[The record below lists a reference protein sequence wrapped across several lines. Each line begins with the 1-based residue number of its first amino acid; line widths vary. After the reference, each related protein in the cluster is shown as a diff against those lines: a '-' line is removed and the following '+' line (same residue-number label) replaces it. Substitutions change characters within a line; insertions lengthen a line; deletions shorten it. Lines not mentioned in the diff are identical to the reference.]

1 MRLQH
6 RLGLQVK
13 RALSEQPP
21 RHANCLGQAVQVL
34 GGRQERGCAASPR
47 VAPRPTRYASEGG
60 NPVYEDAEQAQ
71 LVLRGLQVKGAFQVR
86 VVARSRRRTAACTM
100 EASLNSSACSRLAG
114 TQQVPVFWSWIML
127 TTCPFEK
134 QPTKLATAFSSM
146 KPEELVLV
154 TCVFVNHRG
163 GSTKQDTGTVS
174 S

>member
-71 LVLRGLQVKGAFQVR
+71 LVLRGLQVE
-86 VVARSRRRTAACTM
+86 RR
-100 EASLNSSACSRLAG
+100 LSSSGCGS
-114 TQQVPVFWSWIML
+114 
-127 TTCPFEK
+127 
-134 QPTKLATAFSSM
+134 QPTEDGCLYNGGIAELERMFSPCWYSAGAGI
-146 KPEELVLV
+146 LVMDYAYHL
-154 TCVFVNHRG
+154 
-163 GSTKQDTGTVS
+163 SI
-174 S
+174 